1 MLTVPVN
8 VNFFGKMLFN
18 TDKIVSRSHIEQ
30 RPLTV
35 KDEQV
40 LQELGIMRKSEE
52 KAEPKA
58 SYDRIVM
65 LVLESVHRDY
75 MHYYNENIPAEATPY
90 RRGLTPPS
98 ART

>member
-1 MLTVPVN
+1 M
-8 VNFFGKMLFN
+8 
-18 TDKIVSRSHIEQ
+18 
-30 RPLTV
+30 

-90 RRGLTPPS
+90 LDSCLKNTRTLTTTILRQCYN
-98 ART
+98 AGA